1 MRSIRWV
8 LITVIKLLVAAL
20 LKVQVQGLERVP
32 LSGAVILATNH
43 INSSDAFVVRAI
55 MPRDITAWAKAEIWQ
70 NPLLR
75 TLVESLEMIPLRRGE
90 LDLHSVRLALG
101 DLAKGKMIGIAPEGT
116 RSWHGRLQQGRP
128 GLVFLTQ
135 HAPETFILPTAVYG
149 QERFRNYILR
159 LRRTPVNVV
168 FGQGFHLD
176 VADGQDVRKVRREI
190 IDEVMAQIAALLPPE
205 YRGVYGDLSA
215 ATERFLL
222 FPPGATSSLQ
232 RALATGATMDAEAQ
246 EAE

>member
-1 MRSIRWV
+1 MRAIRWV

-20 LKVQVQGLERVP
+20 LKVKVQGLERVP
-32 LSGAVILATNH
+32 LRRAVILATNH
-43 INSSDAFVVRAI
+43 INSSDAFVLRAI
-55 MPRDITAWAKAEIWQ
+55 MPRDIIAWAKAEIWQ

-75 TLVESLEMIPLRRGE
+75 VMVESLEMIPLRRGE

-101 DLAKGKMIGIAPEGT
+101 ALANGKMIGIAPEGT
-116 RSWHGRLQQGRP
+116 RSWHGRLQRGRP

-135 HAPETFILPTAVYG
+135 HAPDTFILPVAVYG
-149 QERFRNYILR
+149 QERFRHYMLR

-168 FGQGFHLD
+168 FGHGFHLD
-176 VADGQDVRKVRREI
+176 LADGQNVRKVRQEV

-222 FPPGATSSLQ
+222 FPLGATSNLQ
-232 RALATGATMDAEAQ
+232 RVREMEATLTRETKEAQ
-246 EAE
+246 